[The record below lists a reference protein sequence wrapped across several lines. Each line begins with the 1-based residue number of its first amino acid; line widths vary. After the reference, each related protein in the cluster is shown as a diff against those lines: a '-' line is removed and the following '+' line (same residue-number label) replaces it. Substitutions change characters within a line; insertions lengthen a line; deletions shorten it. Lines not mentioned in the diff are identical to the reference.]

1 MPTSWHN
8 SISASLGGI
17 NIDEVQQIRPIGEKA
32 HANTFSLQTLVL
44 SHIKPQ
50 NYNATSE

>member
-8 SISASLGGI
+8 FISASLGDI
-17 NIDEVQQIRPIGEKA
+17 NIDEVRQIRPIGEKA
-32 HANTFSLQTLVL
+32 HTNTFSLQTLVL

-50 NYNATSE
+50 KYNTPSE